1 MTSIE
6 DELKRFYAK
15 DIPPVD
21 SARKR
26 QVVEL
31 VAQEAQKADYAQAST
46 AMSFRKFVFTQ
57 MRFINPVCWVLQ
69 IALIACVLVAGDT
82 YRSSE
87 IQAPLIMTFALLTV
101 AIAIPSVFKS
111 FESRTSEL
119 ELACKFNCAQVL
131 AARLIIFGLADV
143 LWLSIIIA
151 VMPSFAGSDP
161 FSVFLYA
168 STPFFLFCA
177 LCFYLAR
184 VANKHVTRATIA
196 VVAISIIVLWQ
207 SIGLFPYWY
216 SSLSWT
222 TWVGALIF
230 AIALA
235 AFELRRLISDAS
247 FAITSGYAHNAR

>member
-1 MTSIE
+1 MTSME

-15 DIPPVD
+15 GIPPVD
-21 SARKR
+21 SAKKR

-31 VAQEAQKADYAQAST
+31 VAREARKADYAQANT
-46 AMSFRKFVFTQ
+46 TMSFRKFVFTQ
-57 MRFINPVCWVLQ
+57 MRFIDPACWILQ
-69 IALIACVLVAGDT
+69 IALIACVLIAGDT
-82 YRSSE
+82 YKASE
-87 IQAPLIMTFALLTV
+87 IQAPLVMTFALLTV

-119 ELACKFNCAQVL
+119 ELACRFNCAQVL

-143 LWLSIIIA
+143 LWFSVVIA

-184 VANKHVTRATIA
+184 IANKHVTRVTIVAATI
-196 VVAISIIVLWQ
+196 SIVVLWQ
-207 SIGLFPYWY
+207 SIGMFPYWY
-216 SSLSWT
+216 SNLSWV
-222 TWVGALIF
+222 TWMAALLF
-230 AIALA
+230 AIVLA
-235 AFELRRLISDAS
+235 VFELRRLIGDMS
-247 FAITSGYAHNAR
+247 FVIVPSYVPNAR

>member
-1 MTSIE
+1 MRAICKTQHTG
-6 DELKRFYAK
+6 LMKRICVNTNFRK
-15 DIPPVD
+15 DI
-21 SARKR
+21 
-26 QVVEL
+26 VV
-31 VAQEAQKADYAQAST
+31 
-46 AMSFRKFVFTQ
+46 
-57 MRFINPVCWVLQ
+57 
-69 IALIACVLVAGDT
+69 
-82 YRSSE
+82 
-87 IQAPLIMTFALLTV
+87 
-101 AIAIPSVFKS
+101 
-111 FESRTSEL
+111 
-119 ELACKFNCAQVL
+119 LACAWFAFCAQVL

-143 LWLSIIIA
+143 LWFSIIIA

-196 VVAISIIVLWQ
+196 AVAISIIVLWQ

-216 SSLSWT
+216 ISLSWT

-235 AFELRRLISDAS
+235 AFELRRLIGDAS
-247 FAITSGYAHNAR
+247 FVIASGHAHTAR

>member
-1 MTSIE
+1 MASIE
-6 DELKRFYAK
+6 EELKRFYAK

-21 SARKR
+21 STKKR

-31 VAQEAQKADYAQAST
+31 VAREAQKADYAQASI

-69 IALIACVLVAGDT
+69 VALIACVLIAGDT
-82 YRSSE
+82 YRTSE

-111 FESRTSEL
+111 FENRTSEL
-119 ELACKFNCAQVL
+119 ELACRFSCVQVL

-143 LWLSIIIA
+143 LWFSIVIA
-151 VMPSFAGSDP
+151 IMPSFAASDP
-161 FSVFLYA
+161 FSIFLYA

-196 VVAISIIVLWQ
+196 AIAISIIVLWQ
-207 SIGLFPYWY
+207 SIGLLPHWY
-216 SSLSWT
+216 SELSWV
-222 TWVGALIF
+222 TWM
-230 AIALA
+230 IALVFSIA
-235 AFELRRLISDAS
+235 LTAYELRRLIGDMS
-247 FAITSGYAHNAR
+247 FAIASGYAHGVR

>member
-1 MTSIE
+1 MTGIE
-6 DELKRFYAK
+6 DELRRFYAE

-26 QVVEL
+26 KAVEL
-31 VAQEAQKADYAQAST
+31 VAREAQKAGCAPINT
-46 AMSFRKFVFTQ
+46 AMPFRKFVFTQ
-57 MRFINPVCWVLQ
+57 MRFINPVCWAVQ
-69 IALIACVLVAGDT
+69 IALIACVLIAGDT
-82 YRSSE
+82 YRASE

-119 ELACKFNCAQVL
+119 ELACRFNCAQVL

-143 LWLSIIIA
+143 LWFSIIIA
-151 VMPSFAGSDP
+151 VMPSFMGSDP

-184 VANKHVTRATIA
+184 VANKHVTRATLAA
-196 VVAISIIVLWQ
+196 VVILIIVLWQ
-207 SIGLFPYWY
+207 SIGVFPYWY
-216 SSLSWT
+216 SSLSWV
-222 TWVGALIF
+222 TWVAALIF

-235 AFELRRLISDAS
+235 AFELCRLIGDAS
-247 FAITSGYAHNAR
+247 FVVVARFSKG

>member
-6 DELKRFYAK
+6 EELKRFYAK

-21 SARKR
+21 SAKKR

-31 VAQEAQKADYAQAST
+31 VAQEAQKADSAQAST
-46 AMSFRKFVFTQ
+46 EMSFRKFVFTQ

-69 IALIACVLVAGDT
+69 IALIACVLIAGDT
-82 YRSSE
+82 YRTSE
-87 IQAPLIMTFALLTV
+87 IQAPLIVTFALLTV

-119 ELACKFNCAQVL
+119 ELACRFNCAQVL

-143 LWLSIIIA
+143 LWFSIIIA

-196 VVAISIIVLWQ
+196 AVAILIIVLWQ

-216 SSLSWT
+216 SSLSWV

-235 AFELRRLISDAS
+235 AFELRRLIGDAS
-247 FAITSGYAHNAR
+247 FVVVARFSTDG

>member
-6 DELKRFYAK
+6 DKLKRFYAK
-15 DIPPVD
+15 GIPPVD

-31 VAQEAQKADYAQAST
+31 VAREAQKANHAQASIT
-46 AMSFRKFVFTQ
+46 MSFRKFVFTQ

-69 IALIACVLVAGDT
+69 MALIACVLIAGDT
-82 YRSSE
+82 YRSSDM
-87 IQAPLIMTFALLTV
+87 QAPLIMTFALLTV

-111 FESRTSEL
+111 FESRISEL
-119 ELACKFNCAQVL
+119 ELACRFNCAQVL

-143 LWLSIIIA
+143 LWFSIIIA

-161 FSVFLYA
+161 FRVFLYA

-184 VANKHVTRATIA
+184 IANKYVTKATIA
-196 VVAISIIVLWQ
+196 AVTILIIVLWQ

-216 SSLSWT
+216 SNLSWV

-235 AFELRRLISDAS
+235 AFELRRLIGDAS
-247 FAITSGYAHNAR
+247 FVIASGHAHTAR

>member
-143 LWLSIIIA
+143 LWFSIIIA

-161 FSVFLYA
+161 FSVFLYG

-196 VVAISIIVLWQ
+196 AVAISIIVLWQ

>member
-31 VAQEAQKADYAQAST
+31 AAQEAQKADYAQAST

-69 IALIACVLVAGDT
+69 IAIIACVLVAGDT

-143 LWLSIIIA
+143 LWFSIIIA

-177 LCFYLAR
+177 LCFY
-184 VANKHVTRATIA
+184 
-196 VVAISIIVLWQ
+196 
-207 SIGLFPYWY
+207 
-216 SSLSWT
+216 
-222 TWVGALIF
+222 
-230 AIALA
+230 
-235 AFELRRLISDAS
+235 
-247 FAITSGYAHNAR
+247 

>member
-6 DELKRFYAK
+6 DKLKRFYAK

-21 SARKR
+21 SVRKR

-31 VAQEAQKADYAQAST
+31 VAREVQNAGCAPAST
-46 AMSFRKFVFTQ
+46 TMSFRKFVFTQ
-57 MRFINPVCWVLQ
+57 MRFINPACWALQ
-69 IALIACVLVAGDT
+69 IALIACVLIAGDT
-82 YRSSE
+82 YRASE
-87 IQAPLIMTFALLTV
+87 IQTPLVMTFALLTV
-101 AIAIPSVFKS
+101 AIAVPSVFRS

-143 LWLSIIIA
+143 LWFSIIIA

-184 VANKHVTRATIA
+184 VANKHVTRATIIA
-196 VVAISIIVLWQ
+196 AAISIIVLWQ

-216 SSLSWT
+216 SNLSWV

-235 AFELRRLISDAS
+235 AFELRRLIGDAS
-247 FAITSGYAHNAR
+247 FAITSGHAHTAR